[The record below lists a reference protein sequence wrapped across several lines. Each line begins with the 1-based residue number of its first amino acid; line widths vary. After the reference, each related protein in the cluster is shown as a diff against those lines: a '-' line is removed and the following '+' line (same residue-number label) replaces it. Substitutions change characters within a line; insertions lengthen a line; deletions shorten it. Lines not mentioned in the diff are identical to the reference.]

1 MTSSPFEIAIIGFG
15 KIARDQHVPAI
26 LGSDRFHLAATVD
39 SHEPGM
45 EGVAHFESLEALL
58 DSGLAV
64 DVIAVCTPPQ
74 VRGEIARAA
83 IAEGLAVLLEKP
95 PAATPGG
102 FAELKALAEAAG
114 VPLFTAWHS
123 RFAAMVGEAK
133 AWLAGKTVTSGRI
146 SWRESARKWHPGQ
159 RWLWEAGG
167 LGVFDPGINA
177 LSILTDLLPGPVVVT
192 ASAFEVPSNCA
203 TPIAA
208 RLTLESGGAAI
219 AVDLDFREEDGEVWE
234 MELRTDQGTLLLSRG
249 GAALSIDGAPPK
261 SAPDSEYATLY
272 AHFADRLAADA
283 SDADPAPL
291 GIVADAFLIA
301 GLSPAAPYFD

>member
-1 MTSSPFEIAIIGFG
+1 MTSAFAIAIIGFG

-26 LGSDRFHLAATVD
+26 LGSERFTLAATVD
-39 SHEPGM
+39 SHGPGID
-45 EGVAHFESLEALL
+45 GVPHFESLEALL

-64 DVIAVCTPPQ
+64 DVVAICTPPQ

-95 PAATPGG
+95 PAATLGG
-102 FAELKALAEAAG
+102 FAALKALAEQAE

-123 RFAAMVGEAK
+123 RFAAMVSEARS
-133 AWLAGKTVTSGRI
+133 WLAGKTVTAGRI
-146 SWRESARKWHPGQ
+146 NWRESARKWHPGQ

-177 LSILTDLLPGPVVVT
+177 LSILTALLPDPVAVR
-192 ASAFEVPSNCA
+192 ASAFEVPENCA

-208 RLTLESGGAAI
+208 VLTLESGGAAI

-234 MELRTDQGTLLLSRG
+234 LELVTDAGTLLLSRG
-249 GAALSIDGAPPK
+249 GAALSIDGGPAK

-272 AHFADRLAADA
+272 AHFADLLASDT

-301 GLSPAAPYFD
+301 KLSPADPYFD

>member
-1 MTSSPFEIAIIGFG
+1 VTSVFAIAIIGFG
-15 KIARDQHVPAI
+15 KIAHDQHVPAI
-26 LGSDRFHLAATVD
+26 LGSEHFTLAATVD
-39 SHEPGM
+39 SHGSGID
-45 EGVAHFESLEALL
+45 GVPHFDSLEALL

-64 DVIAVCTPPQ
+64 DAVAICTPPQ

-102 FAELKALAEAAG
+102 FVELKALAEAEG

-123 RFAAMVGEAK
+123 RFAAMAGEAK
-133 AWLAGKTVTSGRI
+133 AWLQGKAVISGRI

-177 LSILTDLLPGPVVVT
+177 LSILTDLLPDPVVVT
-192 ASAFEVPSNCA
+192 ASAFEVPENCA

-208 RLTLESGGAAI
+208 VLTLESGGATI

-234 MELRTDQGTLLLSRG
+234 LELATDHGDLLLSRG
-249 GAALSIDGAPPK
+249 GAALSIDGGPAK

-272 AHFADRLAADA
+272 AHFADLLADGA
-283 SDADPAPL
+283 SDADSAPL

-301 GLSPAAPYFD
+301 ELRPTAPYYD

>member
-1 MTSSPFEIAIIGFG
+1 FG

-26 LGSDRFHLAATVD
+26 LGSERFSLAATVD
-39 SHEPGM
+39 SHGPGM
-45 EGVAHFESLEALL
+45 DGVPHFESLEALL

-64 DVIAVCTPPQ
+64 DVVAVCTPPQ

-102 FAELKALAEAAG
+102 FAALNALAEAED
-114 VPLFTAWHS
+114 VPLITAWHS
-123 RFAAMVGEAK
+123 RLAAMVGEAT
-133 AWLAGKTVTSGRI
+133 AWLAGKTITGGRI

-177 LSILTDLLPGPVVVT
+177 LSILTDLLPDPVVVT
-192 ASAFEVPSNCA
+192 KSAFEVPSNCA

-208 RLTLESGGAAI
+208 TLTLESGGATI

-234 MELRTDQGTLLLSRG
+234 LELRTDGGTLLLSRG
-249 GAALSIDGAPPK
+249 GAALSIDGAPAS
-261 SAPDSEYATLY
+261 SAPDGEYATLY
-272 AHFADRLAADA
+272 AHFADLLASGA

-301 GLSPAAPYFD
+301 DLRPAAPYHD

>member
-1 MTSSPFEIAIIGFG
+1 MASAFNIAIIGFG

-26 LGSDRFHLAATVD
+26 LGNEDFHLAATVD
-39 SHEPGM
+39 SHGPGM
-45 EGVAHFESLEALL
+45 ESVPHFGSLEALL

-64 DVIAVCTPPQ
+64 DAVAVCTPPQ
-74 VRGEIARAA
+74 VRGRIARAA

-95 PAATPGG
+95 PAETPGG
-102 FAELKALAEAAG
+102 YAELKTLAEAAE

-123 RFAAMVGEAK
+123 RFAAMVSDAK
-133 AWLAGKTVTSGRI
+133 AWLADKTVTGGRI
-146 SWRESARKWHPGQ
+146 TWRESARKWHPGQ

-177 LSILTDLLPGPVVVT
+177 FSILTDLLPGPVVVT
-192 ASAFEVPSNCA
+192 AAAFEVPENCA

-208 RLTLESGGAAI
+208 VLTLESGGASI

-234 MELRTDQGTLLLSRG
+234 MALTTADGTLLLSRG
-249 GAALSIDGAPPK
+249 GAALSIDDAPAK
-261 SAPDSEYATLY
+261 TAPDTEYATLY
-272 AHFADRLAADA
+272 AHFADLLERGA
-283 SDADPAPL
+283 SDADSAPL

-301 GLSPAAPYFD
+301 RLSPTAPYHD